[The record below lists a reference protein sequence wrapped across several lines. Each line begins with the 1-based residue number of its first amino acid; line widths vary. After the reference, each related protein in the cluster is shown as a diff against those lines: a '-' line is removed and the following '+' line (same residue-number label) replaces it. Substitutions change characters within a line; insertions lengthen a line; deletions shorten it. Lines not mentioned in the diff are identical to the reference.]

1 MRMRTW
7 TAAAALAVV
16 ALAAAASRAAEAA
29 APAAPAVAS
38 PQSQDKTYEHLKV
51 LIDVLGLIQD
61 NYVDQP
67 DTQKLI
73 EGAAAG
79 MVRTLDPFSQYMD
92 PEAHKEIQTETEG
105 QFGGLGIRVGMTEEW
120 LTIITPL
127 PGTPAFRA
135 GILPNDRL
143 VQIDGDTTK
152 DMTLGDA
159 LKKLRGAP
167 GTKVTLTILRAP
179 DDGKDGPWVS
189 RDFTLTREIVKIE
202 SVQDWMLEPGIGYLR
217 IVEFSGR
224 TAEDTLDALND
235 LKKQGM
241 KALILDLR
249 NNPGGLLSA
258 AVEVASDFLGDNKLI
273 VYTQGRKPESRQ
285 EFHASGKAPFAD
297 LPMITLVNGGSAS
310 GSEIVAGALQDHKR
324 SLIMGAQSYGKASVQ
339 SVIPL
344 SDGSGLRLTVAHYY
358 TPLGRS
364 IARNEKAK
372 TGGITPDMPVAVS
385 QETEA
390 KLYNQ
395 WDLVYALGKKPH
407 SGVKKED
414 LVRDDALENA
424 LQLLRARD
432 VLGSLKPAGK
442 EG

>member
-1 MRMRTW
+1 MKVSRI
-7 TAAAALAVV
+7 AVVVAAALLASAPAAV
-16 ALAAAASRAAEAA
+16 RAAEAA
-29 APAAPAVAS
+29 AAPQPQA
-38 PQSQDKTYEHLKV
+38 QSQDKTYEQLKV
-51 LIDVLGLIQD
+51 LIDVLDLIQE
-61 NYVDQP
+61 NYVETP

-73 EGAAAG
+73 QGAAAG

-127 PGTPAFRA
+127 PGTPAYRA

-143 VQIDGDTTK
+143 VQIDGETTK
-152 DMTLGDA
+152 DMTLSDT

-179 DDGKDGPWVS
+179 DDGKDGPWITK
-189 RDFTLTREIVKIE
+189 DFTLTREIVKIE
-202 SVQDWMLEPGIGYLR
+202 SVQSWMQEPGIGYLR

-224 TAEDTLDALND
+224 TAEDTLDALDD
-235 LKKQGM
+235 LKKKGM

-285 EFHASGKAPFAD
+285 EFHASAKAPFAD
-297 LPMITLVNGGSAS
+297 LPMITLINGGSAS
-310 GSEIVAGALQDHKR
+310 GSEIVTGALQDHKR

-344 SDGSGLRLTVAHYY
+344 ADGSGLRLTVAHYY

-364 IARNEKAK
+364 IARNDKTK
-372 TGGITPDMPVAVS
+372 TGGITPDIPIAIS

-395 WDLVYALGKKPH
+395 WDLVYAQGKKPRP
-407 SGVKKED
+407 GVKKED
-414 LVRDDALENA
+414 LVRDDVLESA

>member
-1 MRMRTW
+1 MTMN
-7 TAAAALAVV
+7 ACVAAALLWTG
-16 ALAAAASRAAEAA
+16 ALAPGAARAAEAA
-29 APAAPAVAS
+29 PAPTVN
-38 PQSQDKTYEHLKV
+38 QDKTYEQLKM
-51 LIDVLGLIQD
+51 LIDVLDLIQTD
-61 NYVDQP
+61 YVDQP

-73 EGAAAG
+73 QGAAAG

-92 PEAHKEIQTETEG
+92 PEAHKEIETETEG
-105 QFGGLGIRVGMTEEW
+105 QFGGLGIRVGMSEEW
-120 LTIITPL
+120 LTIITPM
-127 PGTPAFRA
+127 PGTPAYRA

-143 VQIDGDTTK
+143 VQIDGRSTK
-152 DMTLGDA
+152 DITLSEA
-159 LKKLRGAP
+159 LKDLRGAP

-179 DDGKDGPWVS
+179 DDGKDGPWVQK
-189 RDFTLTREIVKIE
+189 DFTLTREIVKIE
-202 SVQDWMLEPGIGYLR
+202 SVESWMLEPGIGYLR

-224 TAEDTLDALND
+224 TAEDALAALND

-241 KALILDLR
+241 KGMILDLR
-249 NNPGGLLSA
+249 NDPGGLLSA

-285 EFHASGKAPFAD
+285 EFHAAAAAPFGD
-297 LPMITLVNGGSAS
+297 LPMITLINGGSAS

-324 SLIMGAQSYGKASVQ
+324 SLVMGEQSYGKATVQ

-344 SDGSGLRLTVAHYY
+344 GDGSGLRLTVARYY

-364 IARNEKAK
+364 IARNEETK
-372 TGGITPDMPVAVS
+372 TGGITPDIPIAVS
-385 QETEA
+385 QDTEA

-395 WDLVYALGKKPH
+395 WDLVYERGKKPH
-407 SGVKKED
+407 SSVRKED
-414 LVRDDALENA
+414 LVPDDVLNQAV
-424 LQLLRARD
+424 QLMRARD